1 MQNHIVFFLFL
12 NQRCQILQIIP
23 GRAAS
28 VIAHTPEEKRNR
40 LFFRLFQE
48 FIQFLRRM
56 TVNGIVVFIRAV
68 NDDLRSIKAFP

>member
-1 MQNHIVFFLFL
+1 MQDHIVLFLFL

-23 GRAAS
+23 GRAA

-48 FIQFLRRM
+48 FIQFLCRM
-56 TVNGIVVFIRAV
+56 AVNGIVVFIRAV